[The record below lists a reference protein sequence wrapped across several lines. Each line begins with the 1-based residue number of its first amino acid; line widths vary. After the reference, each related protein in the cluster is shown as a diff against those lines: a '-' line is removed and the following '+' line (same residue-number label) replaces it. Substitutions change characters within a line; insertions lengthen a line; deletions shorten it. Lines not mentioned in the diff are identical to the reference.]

1 MRAFLAYAVPGG
13 LGLLFSF
20 MMAVFA
26 ATGGVGSLLMTGGLL
41 LVAHIAAGVFVMKQ
55 ANRGR
60 GKAVA
65 FVLVLPAFAVTALGW
80 VVVLVQAAWKA
91 IAPL

>member
-1 MRAFLAYAVPGG
+1 MWSFLAYAIPGG
-13 LGLLFSF
+13 FGLVFSF

-41 LVAHIAAGVFVMKQ
+41 LVAHIAAVVFVMKR

-80 VVVLVQAAWKA
+80 VVMLARAAWGLL
-91 IAPL
+91 PL

>member
-1 MRAFLAYAVPGG
+1 MWTFLAYAVPGG

-20 MMAVFA
+20 VMAVFS
-26 ATGGVGSLLMTGGLL
+26 ATGGMGSLLMTGGLL
-41 LVAHIAAGVFVMKQ
+41 LVAHVAAVVFVMKQ

-65 FVLVLPAFAVTALGW
+65 FVLALPAFAVTALGW
-80 VVVLVQAAWKA
+80 VVVLARAVWGLL
-91 IAPL
+91 PL